1 MGELSYQLKRLR
13 ALLWESP
20 EPVTRTIIAI
30 NLFTFLSYFILSFLL
45 RVGNP
50 WSWLDYSTI
59 APWREPWTF
68 LTYPLFTR
76 DPLTLIFASY
86 WLWIVGGALE
96 RSWGSRDFLRLFWGV
111 TLATSM
117 GLWVGSLLLGAI
129 GPGVVGGVHAALSGL
144 WLPLAGLTVAW
155 CLINP
160 EQIVLLGFVLPIK
173 GRHLMWVTVALTYF
187 LFAMGFGAPWLAFP
201 ALAGVGVSYV
211 YTRRRLERVVSIYG
225 GRASTVGRPPT
236 RLERAIDWLAFYW
249 ERWRRRLRR

>member
-1 MGELSYQLKRLR
+1 MGEIGSKLRRLR

-30 NLFTFLSYFILSFLL
+30 SLFTFLSYFILGFLL
-45 RVGNP
+45 RAGNP
-50 WSWLDYSTI
+50 WGWLDYSTL

-86 WLWIVGGALE
+86 WLWIVGGTLE
-96 RSWGSRDFLRLFWGV
+96 RSWGSRAFLRLFLSV
-111 TLATSM
+111 TLATSVS
-117 GLWVGSLLLGAI
+117 LWIGSLFLSVI
-129 GPGVVGGVHAALSGL
+129 GPGVVGSVHALLSGM

-173 GRHLMWVTVALTYF
+173 GRHLLWVTVALTYF
-187 LFAMGFGAPWLAFP
+187 LFAIGFGAPWLAFFS
-201 ALAGVGVSYV
+201 LAGVGVSYV
-211 YTRRRLERVVSIYG
+211 YTRRRLERAVSVYG
-225 GRASTVGRPPT
+225 GRTFAVGRPPT
-236 RLERAIDWLAFYW
+236 RLERAMDWLLFYF
-249 ERWRRRLRR
+249 ERWRRRRR